1 MKTNTWIKY
10 CAIFILIVLIQG
22 LVVNNIEINTY
33 LNPMIYPVMLMML
46 PLELNILLTM
56 LISLILG
63 VSVDAISNTFGLH
76 TSAALVIGYLRPSIL
91 KIIEPRDGYETTL
104 LPSIHDMGK
113 LWFLSY
119 ATILLSIHHI
129 WFFTIEVFRIDQ
141 FFFILIKTIFS
152 VIFSLLIIILF
163 QFIFYKSTKK

>member
-10 CAIFILIVLIQG
+10 SAIFILIVLVQG

-33 LNPMIYPVMLMML
+33 LNPMIYPVMIMML
-46 PLELNILLTM
+46 PFELNILLTM

-91 KIIEPRDGYETTL
+91 KIIEPRDGYDTNLT
-104 LPSIHDMGK
+104 PSIHDMGK

-129 WFFTIEVFRIDQ
+129 WFFTIEVLRIDQ
-141 FFFILIKTIFS
+141 FFFILLKTIFS
-152 VIFSLLIIILF
+152 VLFSLLIIILF

>member
-1 MKTNTWIKY
+1 
-10 CAIFILIVLIQG
+10 VLVQG

-33 LNPMIYPVMLMML
+33 LNPMIYPVMIMML
-46 PLELNILLTM
+46 PFELNILLTM

-91 KIIEPRDGYETTL
+91 KIIEPRDGYDTNLT
-104 LPSIHDMGK
+104 PSIHDMGK

-129 WFFTIEVFRIDQ
+129 WFFTIEVLRIDQ
-141 FFFILIKTIFS
+141 FFFILLKTIFS
-152 VIFSLLIIILF
+152 VLFSLLIIILF